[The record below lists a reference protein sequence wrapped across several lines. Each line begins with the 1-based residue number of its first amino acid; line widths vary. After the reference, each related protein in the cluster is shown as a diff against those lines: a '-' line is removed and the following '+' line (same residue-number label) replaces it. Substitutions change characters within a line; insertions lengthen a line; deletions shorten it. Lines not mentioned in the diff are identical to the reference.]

1 MNSREKFILTA
12 TELFAKYG
20 YNGVSVRDIAKTLDM
35 RESAMY
41 KHFSSKAELFNA
53 IIELAKDKLNQFQ
66 KSIEIDNKSVKNTL
80 INTQLGLFDLYTLD
94 PFMSRFRKIMI
105 ISQYENNESNEQ
117 YQEMFIGKSITYYQK
132 VINEIARSKGLNIN
146 ARLIAYELFAVPFLV
161 LQQSDC
167 QSDKTKLE
175 ESKNIIRDHVNT
187 FFERYCF
194 IEEEQNDI

>member
-1 MNSREKFILTA
+1 MKSKERFIIAA

-20 YNGVSVRDIAKTLDM
+20 YNGVSVRDISKALHM

-94 PFMSRFRKIMI
+94 PFMNKFRKIMI
-105 ISQYENNESNEQ
+105 ISQYESTESNEQ
-117 YQEMFIGKSITYYQK
+117 YQEMFIDKSIKFYQN
-132 VINEIARSKGLNIN
+132 IFEGIAKSKGLNIN
-146 ARLIAYELFAVPFLV
+146 ARLIAHELFAVPFLV

-167 QSDKTKLE
+167 QSDKAKLE
-175 ESKNIIRDHVNT
+175 ESKNIIINYINA
-187 FFERYCF
+187 FFERYRF
-194 IEEEQNDI
+194 IEEERNDI